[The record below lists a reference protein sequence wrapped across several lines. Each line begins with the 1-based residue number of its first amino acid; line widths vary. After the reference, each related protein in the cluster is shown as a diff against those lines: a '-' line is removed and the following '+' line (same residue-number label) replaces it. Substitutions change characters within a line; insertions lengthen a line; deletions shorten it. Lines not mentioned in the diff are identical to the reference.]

1 MSFLFSLLH
10 ISPAFPLS
18 YHTKLCLRVFEHVA
32 ILSFR
37 CQNGLKPQI
46 FFLIKYFLPELRT
59 GTGCGKQGTQ
69 DTEFKETLSSL
80 YNVVVCA
87 HGWENNFRTCIR
99 VKRKNSLSVARWI
112 ESRVYWDE
120 TLQVQQ
126 DGILTI
132 RESQPQREWS
142 LRWQRLQVSSM
153 SSW

>member
-1 MSFLFSLLH
+1 MCLLNLKPIKHPRHTHTIVFRTKFKFFTQQAMSFLFSLLH

-18 YHTKLCLRVFEHVA
+18 YHTKLYLRAFEHVA

-59 GTGCGKQGTQ
+59 GTRCGKQGTQ

-99 VKRKNSLSVARWI
+99 VKRKNSLSVVRWI
-112 ESRVYWDE
+112 ESRVY
-120 TLQVQQ
+120 
-126 DGILTI
+126 
-132 RESQPQREWS
+132 
-142 LRWQRLQVSSM
+142 
-153 SSW
+153 